1 MACTSGEDNELLT
14 LETIHAFVEVLDRYF
29 DNVCE
34 LDIIFNF
41 HKAYHILDEIIL
53 AGEVVETNKKTIR
66 NAVRA
71 QDELTAAS
79 REGGGLT
86 TGAAAAASS
95 SR

>member
-1 MACTSGEDNELLT
+1 VACINGEDNELLA

-34 LDIIFNF
+34 LDVIFNF

-71 QDELTAAS
+71 QDELAAAS
-79 REGGGLT
+79 RDGGIMG
-86 TGAAAAASS
+86 AAASS
-95 SR
+95 SATR